1 MERWYR
7 EDLENFQII
16 TFFDLLKSYL
26 ETGRIRVSQKVHREL
41 TTYHDPCNYGRRS
54 LRTFGKGYFEEP
66 RWIIR
71 QCCEH
76 YVEMYPNRETNYCC
90 GGGGGAWALPF
101 QEERVFYGRIK
112 QRQIKNTG
120 AKLVVTACHN
130 CRDQILKSL
139 KKEYGLDVKVK
150 YLWEL
155 VADSLIMKKH
165 E

>member
-1 MERWYR
+1 M
-7 EDLENFQII
+7 
-16 TFFDLLKSYL
+16 
-26 ETGRIRVSQKVHREL
+26 
-41 TTYHDPCNYGRRS
+41 
-54 LRTFGKGYFEEP
+54 
-66 RWIIR
+66 
-71 QCCEH
+71 
-76 YVEMYPNRETNYCC
+76 EMYPNRETNYCC
-90 GGGGGAWALPF
+90 GGGGGTWALPF